1 MTETT
6 GKINKTKSWLVEK
19 INNTLNCQPESSRK
33 KGRRL
38 KSIKLEMKKEKL
50 QQTML
55 KYKGS

>member
-38 KSIKLEMKKEKL
+38 KSIKLEVKMQKL
-50 QQTML
+50 QKATQ
-55 KYKGS
+55 KFKWS